1 MAEFGKLQG
10 VFGVSPSFLQRAAI
24 VSMLSF
30 VFFLLMMFG
39 FYLRQNIGYFLLATA
54 FLAVNVLTLVGWIS
68 IRRRTVRVYEKGLRY
83 RDFDAFWSE
92 IESVDFEGG
101 ALRIMKSGGVS
112 VELPKTVDRLDAIAR
127 LIESRVND

>member
-1 MAEFGKLQG
+1 MADFGKLQG
-10 VFGVSPSFLQRAAI
+10 VFGVSPSFLQRAAV

-68 IRRRTVRVYEKGLRY
+68 IRRRTVRVFEKGLHY
-83 RDFDAFWSE
+83 RDFDAYWNE
-92 IESVDFEGG
+92 IESVSFEAG
-101 ALRIMKSGGVS
+101 ALRITKVGGIS

-127 LIESRVND
+127 LIESRIDG